1 MTVSNIMIHTRS
13 NIGVAW
19 RGRRV
24 QPPDS
29 PIRSLWQRG
38 VAQAGGIGL
47 MGPWLLILL
56 TSSFAQAIDVPLP
69 GSIPASVYE
78 IELSYLG
85 EQTDPTVTLN
95 GPPDIKPILTYRPFV
110 PILDLLPHLTTPK
123 TIGPCRGEL
132 RREQNRVVVEL
143 AVNGAR
149 KALCGQRVGLQ
160 PARRMMDVLSY
171 DAVHVRGQATGR
183 IRLVLEDR
191 VGTQRE
197 EGQVLATVTGPFD
210 MIIPLR
216 QVGRYLDMRQLTSFV
231 VTTEEANARIELE
244 QFTMTQGSPVVTGS
258 AQVGFWVWDYRT
270 AVADPE
276 PVLTACRRQGCSRV
290 LLQMPAL
297 SDDDGIWA
305 AYARFFTQA
314 HIGGIEAFALDGY
327 PEAIQE
333 PYRLADKIQR
343 LLHLVESHALA
354 GVQLDIE
361 PYLLPG
367 FAGDES
373 GPRRYV
379 ECIDILKEV
388 IGGRTRL
395 SMVIPFWL
403 TSLTIGERPLTYA
416 VMDRVDEVAVMSY
429 RTNLEELKD
438 IADDTLRYGDL
449 IGSSV
454 WLAVETTPLPVER
467 RVLLRRDPRSDRAD
481 AVLDYDRHRLE
492 LTPFSAVAADGHR
505 RDWFRVHHRI
515 TVRPER
521 VTFAGRPRSDVSFA
535 VKTLRETLS
544 HRSFTGVMIHDL
556 DGFGALAE

>member
-1 MTVSNIMIHTRS
+1 MTVSNIMIHARS
-13 NIGVAW
+13 NIGVA
-19 RGRRV
+19 
-24 QPPDS
+24 
-29 PIRSLWQRG
+29 
-38 VAQAGGIGL
+38 QASGIGL
-47 MGPWLLILL
+47 IGPWLLILL
-56 TSSFAQAIDVPLP
+56 TPSLAQAIDVPLP

-95 GPPDIKPILTYRPFV
+95 GPPGIKPVLPYRPFV
-110 PILDLLPHLTTPK
+110 PILDLLPHLTTPE
-123 TIGPCRGEL
+123 TIGPCRGKL
-132 RREQNRVVVEL
+132 TREQNRVVVEL
-143 AVNGAR
+143 VVNGAR
-149 KALCGQRVGLQ
+149 KALCGQRAGLQ
-160 PARRMMDVLSY
+160 PARRMLDVLSY
-171 DAVHVRGQATGR
+171 DAVHLRGQATGR

-210 MIIPLR
+210 IIIPLSQIGR
-216 QVGRYLDMRQLTSFV
+216 QLDMRQLTSFV
-231 VTTEEANARIELE
+231 VMTEEASARIELE
-244 QFTMTQGSPVVTGS
+244 QFTMTQGPPVVTGS
-258 AQVGFWVWDYRT
+258 AQVGFWVWRYRA

-290 LLQMPAL
+290 FLQMPSL
-297 SDDDGIWA
+297 SDDDGIWV
-305 AYARFFTQA
+305 AYARFFTHA
-314 HIGGIEAFALDGY
+314 HTGGVEAFALDGY

-333 PYRLADKIQR
+333 PRALADKIQR
-343 LLHLVESHALA
+343 LLHLVEPRALA

-367 FAGDES
+367 FLGDES

-379 ECIDILKEV
+379 ECIDVLKEA

-403 TSLTIGERPLTYA
+403 TSLTIGGRPLAYA

-454 WLAVETTPLPVER
+454 WLAVETTPMPVEH
-467 RVLLRRDPRSDRAD
+467 RVLLRRDSRSDRAD
-481 AVLDYDRHRLE
+481 AVLDYDGRRLE
-492 LTPFSAVAADGHR
+492 LTPFSAVVADGHR
-505 RDWFRVHHRI
+505 REWFRVHHRI

-521 VTFAGRPRSDVSFA
+521 ITFAGRSRSDVSSA
-535 VKTLRETLS
+535 VKTLRDTLS
-544 HRSFTGVMIHDL
+544 HRSFAGVMIHDL